1 MFAII
6 DLEWTS
12 WKGSHERNWSF
23 EWEKREIIQIG
34 TIKFNNL
41 KNIKTK
47 SILVKPNI
55 NKNLSH
61 YIQNLTGINQ
71 YTINFNSLTLEKSF
85 LELCIFFTD
94 VDKIFYNGL
103 DKEIILEN
111 CKFNNLRKPIFLKK
125 MINLGPKIRE
135 KLNSNKEHFTSSHI
149 NEKIGFKKLKTH
161 RALNDCMNILN
172 FIKKY
177 EIC

>member
-23 EWEKREIIQIG
+23 EWENREIIQIG

-41 KNIKTK
+41 KKIKNK

-55 NKNLSH
+55 NKNLSC

-71 YTINFNSLTLEKSF
+71 YTMNLYSQTLEKSF
-85 LELCIFFTD
+85 IQLTIFFND

-111 CKFNNLRKPIFLKK
+111 CKLNNLRKPNFLKK
-125 MINLGPKIRE
+125 MINLSPKIRE
-135 KLNSNKEHFTSSHI
+135 KLNSNKEHYTSSDI
-149 NEKIGFKKLKTH
+149 NKKIGFKKLKTH
-161 RALNDCMNILN
+161 RALDDCINIFN

-177 EIC
+177 NIV